1 MASINHYQ
9 KFCVGIA
16 VAGTMNL
23 AAANPNQPQNPATI
37 VCMTNAELTDLT
49 GQYKELPYVRGV
61 SGIGGGGGTVV
72 IFVNAVT
79 GSFTIV
85 ERTDIDTF
93 CVLSLGDRFGP
104 VPKAVR
110 EDIKEQQDKGT
121 L

>member
-23 AAANPNQPQNPATI
+23 AAANPNQPQNPAAI
-37 VCMTNAELTDLT
+37 VCMTNAELTELT

-61 SGIGGGGGTVV
+61 SGVGGGTVV

-121 L
+121 V